1 MSWQEEL
8 RRLDAELAAGKL
20 SHDQH
25 RKLRDELLAGASG
38 GGSASPVAS
47 PLRRPAGGRQ
57 QQGWQSANPG
67 HVAPA
72 PPRAEPSMPPKPLHE
87 ALTNGRRTT
96 APSPADQRPTETIAY
111 PNPFD
116 QPTIVHAAV
125 QPIPP
130 IAAPR
135 HAAPPPPPVDEGFRP
150 APVRNRRKPV
160 WAFLAVGVLL
170 VLALIVGGVWWF
182 DSGKDTDTAAPP
194 PVPSPAPAAPSSSA
208 PGNAVKEPTLEDK
221 LPVLPG
227 TPDKDN
233 SIMSVAKGAELGHYS
248 KEAAEF
254 FGTKGVTDV
263 VFRGSADGS
272 NGYLILVIP
281 AKNPADAAAIL
292 KYLRDNSLSSGFKE
306 QKVGALSALTGKNP
320 NGQMSGTGYV
330 SGDLAVTAWVSQD
343 LGGNA
348 AALNQRLA
356 KTVAEIQKTLPGK

>member
-38 GGSASPVAS
+38 GGSPSPVAS
-47 PLRRPAGGRQ
+47 PLRRPAGERQ

-67 HVAPA
+67 HAA
-72 PPRAEPSMPPKPLHE
+72 PRAEPPKPLHE

-135 HAAPPPPPVDEGFRP
+135 HAAPPPPPIEDGFRP
-150 APVRNRRKPV
+150 APLKNRRKPV

-182 DSGKDTDTAAPP
+182 DSGKTEDTAAPP
-194 PVPSPAPAAPSSSA
+194 VPSPVPAVPTSSA
-208 PGNAVKEPTLEDK
+208 PSNSVKEPTLEDK

-254 FGTKGVTDV
+254 FGTKGVTEV

-292 KYLRDNSLSSGFKE
+292 KYLRDNSLGSGLKE
-306 QKVGALSALTGKNP
+306 QKVGALSALTGKNA

-330 SGDLAVTAWVSQD
+330 SGDLAVTAWVSQALD
-343 LGGNA
+343 GNP

>member
-1 MSWQEEL
+1 MSWQDEL
-8 RRLDAELAAGKL
+8 RRLDVELAEGRL
-20 SHDQH
+20 SHDRH

-47 PLRRPAGGRQ
+47 PLRRPAEARPQ
-57 QQGWQSANPG
+57 EWQSANPG
-67 HVAPA
+67 
-72 PPRAEPSMPPKPLHE
+72 HE

-96 APSPADQRPTETIAY
+96 APSPADQRVTETIAY

-130 IAAPR
+130 LAAPR
-135 HAAPPPPPVDEGFRP
+135 HAAPPPPPVDEDFK
-150 APVRNRRKPV
+150 PVPLKRNRRKPV

-170 VLALIVGGVWWF
+170 VLALLVGGVWWF
-182 DSGKDTDTAAPP
+182 DSSKTDESAAQ
-194 PVPSPAPAAPSSSA
+194 PAPAPLPAVSTSSVPAPSSAAPSSA
-208 PGNAVKEPTLEDK
+208 AKEPTLEDK

-233 SIMSVAKGAELGHYS
+233 SIMPVAKGAELGHYS

-254 FGTKGVTDV
+254 FGTKGVNEV

-281 AKNPADAAAIL
+281 ANNPADAAAIV
-292 KYLRDNSLSSGFKE
+292 KYLHDNSLSGGLKE
-306 QKVGALSALTGKNP
+306 QKVGAMSALTGKNA
-320 NGQMSGTGYV
+320 NGQMSGTEYV
-330 SGDLAVTAWVSQD
+330 SGNLAVTAWVSQN
-343 LGGNA
+343 LGGSTA
-348 AALNQRLA
+348 TLNQRLT
-356 KTVAEIQKTLPGK
+356 KTVAELQKTLPGK

>member
-38 GGSASPVAS
+38 GGTASPVAS

-57 QQGWQSANPG
+57 QGWQSANPG
-67 HVAPA
+67 LDAPRTA
-72 PPRAEPSMPPKPLHE
+72 PPKREAPLHE

-96 APSPADQRPTETIAY
+96 APSPADQRQTEAIAY

-130 IAAPR
+130 LAAPR

-150 APVRNRRKPV
+150 APPRNRRKPV

-182 DSGKDTDTAAPP
+182 DSGKTEDTAAPP
-194 PVPSPAPAAPSSSA
+194 VPSPVPAVPTSSA
-208 PGNAVKEPTLEDK
+208 PGNTVKEPTLEDK

-254 FGTKGVTDV
+254 FETKGVTDV

-292 KYLRDNSLSSGFKE
+292 KYLHDNSLSSGLKE
-306 QKVGALSALTGKNP
+306 QKVGALSALTGKNA

-330 SGDLAVTAWVSQD
+330 SGALAVTTWVSQD
-343 LGGNA
+343 LNGNA